1 MQTITAIFEDGV
13 LKPTQPL
20 NLPAHTEA
28 RVTVEPL
35 RTSPLTI
42 ASLNTFLQSL
52 PALRDD
58 AENFAQDIRT
68 IRTGFPA
75 ETNPWD

>member
-20 NLPAHTEA
+20 DLPAHTEA
-28 RVTVEPL
+28 RVTIEPMRL
-35 RTSPLTI
+35 SPLTI
-42 ASLNTFLQSL
+42 GMLNAFLKGL
-52 PALRDD
+52 PGLGDD
-58 AENFAQDIRT
+58 AKEFEKDVRA